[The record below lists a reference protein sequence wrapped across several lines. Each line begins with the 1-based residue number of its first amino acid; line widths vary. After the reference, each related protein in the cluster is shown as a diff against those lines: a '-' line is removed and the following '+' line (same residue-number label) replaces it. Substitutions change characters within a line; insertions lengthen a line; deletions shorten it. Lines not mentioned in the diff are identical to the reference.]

1 MAVAWRQFGFSGEDF
16 LPRFGQLERHQA
28 SADQCGKGQE
38 DGDDLGDADEGGEDE
53 AGDDGGKLA
62 NAVEDAERRASAK
75 FRREEESSAQV
86 FAHRL
91 CEMQVRVLSNFS
103 CHFFLSLIFFLSFF
117 SLSLFQERAKIL
129 AMVII
134 CTKKQQE
141 ARVCL
146 QEKTAVMTWTEFK
159 CGINIHLDF

>member
-28 SADQCGKGQE
+28 SADQGGKGQE

-62 NAVEDAERRASAK
+62 DAVEDAERRASAK
-75 FRREEESSAQV
+75 VRREEESSAQG

-91 CEMQVRVLSNFS
+91 CETQVRVLSNFS
-103 CHFFLSLIFFLSFF
+103 LSFLSLSHSFLVIFLSLAF
-117 SLSLFQERAKIL
+117 SRKSENTCNVNNLHKKAARGQSVL
-129 AMVII
+129 AGKD
-134 CTKKQQE
+134 C
-141 ARVCL
+141 R
-146 QEKTAVMTWTEFK
+146 
-159 CGINIHLDF
+159 HDLD